1 MKYIG
6 IDLAWTYKNET
17 GICVLDDEGRVVHL
31 EAHVHTNEE
40 IVEIIKVHHDEDVI
54 IAVDAPL
61 VVNNEGGS
69 RGAEG
74 ALMRTK
80 VNGHRLRAF
89 NANRNYFLKVFGEIR
104 GETLMHM
111 IRKAVP
117 GVRIGYSAEESSIV
131 ETFPTGII
139 AGLFP
144 EIAPVKYKRKPKV
157 SFEETVLEM
166 ERLLER
172 FNQLE
177 TGEGVISKLESAV
190 DEAVMTGKSLK
201 HLEDKVDAFLCA
213 FGMYAIHKGMAAE
226 QTFGTVDRGFITIP
240 VSEIQQTSE
249 RQIEKCNNS
258 QN

>member
-1 MKYIG
+1 MKYVG

-17 GICVLDDEGRVVHL
+17 GICILDDEGRVVHL
-31 EAHVHTNEE
+31 DACVYTNED
-40 IVEIIKVHHDEDVI
+40 IVDIIKMHHDENVI

-74 ALMRTK
+74 EMMREK
-80 VNGHRLRAF
+80 INGHRLRAF

-111 IRKAVP
+111 IRDAVP
-117 GVRIGYSAEESSIV
+117 GIRIGFSREGSSIV

-144 EIAPVKYKRKPKV
+144 EIAPVKYKRKPKA
-157 SFEETVLEM
+157 SLEETGLEM
-166 ERLLER
+166 VRLLTR

-177 TGEGVISKLESAV
+177 TREGVISELELSI
-190 DEAVMTGKSLK
+190 DEDIMTGKSLK

-213 FGMYAIHKGMAAE
+213 FGMYVIHKGMAAE
-226 QTFGTVDRGFITIP
+226 WTFGAVDKGFITIP
-240 VSEIQQTSE
+240 VLEIEQPSEKTY
-249 RQIEKCNNS
+249 
-258 QN
+258 

>member
-1 MKYIG
+1 MKYVG

-17 GICVLDDEGRVVHL
+17 GICILDDAGRVVHL
-31 EAHVHTNEE
+31 DAQVYTNKELL
-40 IVEIIKVHHDEDVI
+40 EIIKTHHDGDMI

-74 ALMRTK
+74 EMMRAK
-80 VNGHRLRAF
+80 INGHRLRAF

-111 IRKAVP
+111 IRDAIP
-117 GVRIGYSAEESSIV
+117 DSRIGFGHDGTSIV

-144 EIAPVKYKRKPKV
+144 EIAPVKYKRKPKATA
-157 SFEETVLEM
+157 EETVLEM
-166 ERLLER
+166 GRLLER
-172 FNQLE
+172 FSRLKTREGDILDSRLSINE
-177 TGEGVISKLESAV
+177 ITTGA
-190 DEAVMTGKSLK
+190 SLK

-213 FGMYAIHKGMAAE
+213 FGMYAIHKGIAVE
-226 QTFGTVDRGFITIP
+226 RTFGTVDRGFITIP
-240 VSEIQQTSE
+240 VQDGL
-249 RQIEKCNNS
+249 KKL
-258 QN
+258 

>member
-1 MKYIG
+1 MKFIG

-17 GICVLDDEGRVVHL
+17 GICILDSDG
-31 EAHVHTNEE
+31 HVEYMNAQVYTNEE
-40 IVEIIKVHHDEDVI
+40 IIELIKAHHNEHLT
-54 IAVDAPL
+54 IAIDAPL
-61 VVNNEGGS
+61 VVNNAGGS

-74 ALMRTK
+74 EMMRTK

-111 IRKAVP
+111 ILEAVP
-117 GVRIGYSAEESSIV
+117 GVRIGYNTEESSIV

-144 EIAPVKYKRKPKV
+144 EITPVKYKRKPKA
-157 SFEETVLEM
+157 SLEETALEM
-166 ERLLER
+166 GRLLER
-172 FNQLE
+172 LNQLE
-177 TGEGVISKLESAV
+177 LSI
-190 DEAVMTGKSLK
+190 DEDIMTGKLLK

-240 VSEIQQTSE
+240 VSETGQTAE
-249 RQIEKCNNS
+249 RQIDEFNNS
-258 QN
+258 QS